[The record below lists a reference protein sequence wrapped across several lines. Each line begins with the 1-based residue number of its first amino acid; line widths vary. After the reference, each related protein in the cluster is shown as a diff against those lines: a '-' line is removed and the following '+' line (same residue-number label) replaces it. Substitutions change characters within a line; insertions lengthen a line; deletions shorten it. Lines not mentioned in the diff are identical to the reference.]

1 MGKEEERIKNIIINM
16 ARGNNTGH
24 KLSYD
29 PVTKRIL
36 PILEN
41 GDPDG
46 IMTITPEDNRFAVKK
61 GG

>member
-1 MGKEEERIKNIIINM
+1 MGKEEERIKNIIIDM
-16 ARGNNTGH
+16 AKGDDTGN

-29 PVTKRIL
+29 PVTKRLI
-36 PILEN
+36 PVSRN

-46 IMTITPEDNRFAVKK
+46 NMTITPEDNRFAAKK